1 MNNRDEVAGILKIL
15 EDNRTEAEN
24 AEPEDLL
31 CDAEPDEWMEAY
43 DDLCN
48 LYKEA
53 LSQNKGLLLT
63 F

>member
-1 MNNRDEVAGILKIL
+1 M